1 MDRSQTRHGGS
12 ESRSCGCCIETL
24 SLPVEN
30 NRLGTVVSPAFAVLE
45 EQAAAPS
52 LFDGDG
58 HANIEGDRVR
68 AAIDR
73 HNRPLRVVVHVS
85 TATHRTLAIGG

>member
-1 MDRSQTRHGGS
+1 MDRSRTRHGGS
-12 ESRSCGCCIETL
+12 ESRSCGCCIKTL

-30 NRLGTVVSPAFAVLE
+30 NKLGTVVSPAFAVLE
-45 EQAAAPS
+45 EHAAAPP

-58 HANIEGDRVR
+58 HANVEGDRVG
-68 AAIDR
+68 AAVDG
-73 HNRPLRVVVHVS
+73 HDRPLRVVVHVS